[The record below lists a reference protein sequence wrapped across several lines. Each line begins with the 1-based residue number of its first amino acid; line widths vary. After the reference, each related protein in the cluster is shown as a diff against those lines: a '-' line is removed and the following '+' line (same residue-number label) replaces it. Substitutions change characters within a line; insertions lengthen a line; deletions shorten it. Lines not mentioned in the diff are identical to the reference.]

1 MTVRP
6 PEDRPLFEFVSTAMS
21 TAVSIQIVGA
31 RADAEPLAAEAF
43 AWFARVEAAC
53 SRFDETSELLRLC
66 RAGTAMTTVSPL
78 LFEMLRVALAVAD
91 ASAGAF
97 DPTLGAT
104 LQAMGFDRHWQTAHA
119 PAPIPGALD
128 ATGNATGGV
137 SGSAASRRWRAI
149 HLDEKNR
156 TVRLDEPMLL
166 DLGGIAKGFAID
178 LAARALAAVPDCCIV
193 AGGDLRCRGQNA
205 RGEGWRTAVVD
216 PRDPL
221 RHLGVVTVD
230 APEYAICTSGGYRRT
245 APNGH
250 HLLDPRHQRVTS
262 ATTMSSVTVVAPQ
275 AVIADALATA
285 AFVLGPAEARDLL
298 ASHEADAW
306 FLDAYGESHEV
317 RGWQRA
323 HFVQR
328 EAATR

>member
-1 MTVRP
+1 MTVP
-6 PEDRPLFEFVSTAMS
+6 PPADRPLFEFVSTAMS
-21 TAVSIQIVGA
+21 TAVSLQLVGA
-31 RADAEPLAAEAF
+31 DADAEPLAAEAF

-66 RAGTAMTTVSPL
+66 RAGIATTTVSPL

-128 ATGNATGGV
+128 ATA
-137 SGSAASRRWRAI
+137 SAASRRWRAI
-149 HLDEKNR
+149 HLDETHR
-156 TVRLDEPMLL
+156 TVRLDEPVLL

-193 AGGDLRCRGQNA
+193 AGGDLLCRGHNA
-205 RGEGWRTAVVD
+205 RGEGWRTAVID
-216 PRDPL
+216 PRDPQ

-285 AFVLGPAEARDLL
+285 AFVLGPAKARDLL

-306 FLDAYGESHEV
+306 FLDARGESHEV

-323 HFVQR
+323 HFVQN
-328 EAATR
+328 EAVAR

>member
-1 MTVRP
+1 MARP
-6 PEDRPLFEFVSTAMS
+6 PEDRPLFEFVRTAMS
-21 TAVSIQIVGA
+21 TAVSVQIVGA
-31 RADAEPLAAEAF
+31 RADAEALAAEAF
-43 AWFARVEAAC
+43 AWFARVERAC

-66 RAGTAMTTVSPL
+66 RAGTPPTTVSPL

-104 LQAMGFDRHWQTAHA
+104 LQTMGFDRHWQTSLA

-128 ATGNATGGV
+128 AAGAATG
-137 SGSAASRRWRAI
+137 STASRRWRAI
-149 HLDEKNR
+149 HLDETHR
-156 TVRLDEPMLL
+156 TVRLDEPVLL

-178 LAARALAAVPDCCIV
+178 LAARALHSVPSCCIV
-193 AGGDLRCRGQNA
+193 AGGDLLCRGHNA
-205 RGEGWRTAVVD
+205 RGERWRTAVID
-216 PRDPL
+216 PRDPQ

-245 APNGH
+245 SANGH

-262 ATTMSSVTVVAPQ
+262 ATTMASVTVVAPQ

-285 AFVLGPAEARDLL
+285 AFVLGPDGARHLL
-298 ASHEADAW
+298 TSHEADAW
-306 FLDAYGESHEV
+306 FLDAHGALHEV
-317 RGWQRA
+317 QGWQRA
-323 HFVQR
+323 QFLQN
-328 EAATR
+328 EAVAR